1 MTSRIASSKVLLYS
15 TDPAHSVEVAEGWQ
29 LAQVPG
35 YTEYF
40 LELVFVDGR
49 QATNITYI
57 FYVLDLIATGFFD
70 AVVVIPPAAT
80 WSRARHKPND
90 GQNPLR
96 ARSVPLGITSLSPE
110 EQSKVHHDNRQLEYA
125 AWFLECSLACKKKKV
140 DCVLVFPEDLGGH
153 QIRGPASIW
162 QLREFQVL
170 ESVHDVRRGAG
181 FLCQLANAEAKRPLG
196 ILTTLAKLQTEL
208 CMGWPRFEIHAEI
221 LHYVGPLPRDCGC
234 PNQHSPMIGQSTDH
248 HFHSSLFPT
257 LGPLFWKRFWDSM
270 AEEKVPLRAGKFSE
284 PFSSSLQSPSL
295 ADGVDSS
302 QHMFNLWKA
311 RSLNRVRLRGWA
323 GDKEVNRYLDSMGTV
338 TSSSSLPVSAVVTRH
353 SWSLDALGLL
363 VESMVHVPPV
373 LPTSSSSA
381 TGIRQVVPGSGIS
394 SRTSTTGIRQDVP
407 GSGTSSRTR
416 SRSTRTSK
424 WPLASAK
431 QRGDGHVTPRLLLSS
446 SGAGC
451 ERRRQSQ
458 VRRLHVC

>member
-1 MTSRIASSKVLLYS
+1 MVSR
-15 TDPAHSVEVAEGWQ
+15 
-29 LAQVPG
+29 
-35 YTEYF
+35 
-40 LELVFVDGR
+40 VFPR
-49 QATNITYI
+49 MQ
-57 FYVLDLIATGFFD
+57 
-70 AVVVIPPAAT
+70 
-80 WSRARHKPND
+80 
-90 GQNPLR
+90 
-96 ARSVPLGITSLSPE
+96 E
-110 EQSKVHHDNRQLEYA
+110 E
-125 AWFLECSLACKKKKV
+125 KV
-140 DCVLVFPEDLGGH
+140 DCVLVFPEDLDGH

-208 CMGWPRFEIHAEI
+208 CVGWPRFEIHAEI

-257 LGPLFWKRFWDSM
+257 LGTLFWKRFWDSM
-270 AEEKVPLRAGKFSE
+270 AEEKVPLGAGKFSE

-323 GDKEVNRYLDSMGTV
+323 ADKEVNGYLDSMFTV
-338 TSSSSLPVSAVVTRH
+338 TSSSSLPVSAVMTRR

-363 VESMVHVPPV
+363 VESMVHEPPV
-373 LPTSSSSA
+373 LPTSSSST
-381 TGIRQVVPGSGIS
+381 TGIRQVVPSSGIS
-394 SRTSTTGIRQDVP
+394 SRTSTRYSASCSWQWYILSYTFKVHQNFKMAP
-407 GSGTSSRTR
+407 GFGEAEGRWPCHSAPVAFFFWSGVRAAFCSFSARVDMAREDKVR
-416 SRSTRTSK
+416 SVASTCVNNVFI
-424 WPLASAK
+424 PL
-431 QRGDGHVTPRLLLSS
+431 VWVFLS
-446 SGAGC
+446 
-451 ERRRQSQ
+451 
-458 VRRLHVC
+458 VI